1 MDDRDNNGPKQQKR
15 KSTNLLTG
23 VINFAPKVNLRK
35 HNLGCVF
42 MKFNFLDSFFFPLQE
57 SVQMMIKV
65 KSFTPTRYQANQ
77 KAISCHYK
85 TSCLKMSSLIS
96 LAVRLQCSTLLENT
110 EKQNCVPGVLSRIHS
125 NSVYC

>member
-42 MKFNFLDSFFFPLQE
+42 MKFNFLDSFFFP
-57 SVQMMIKV
+57 SKRRVSADDDKSKV
-65 KSFTPTRYQANQ
+65 
-77 KAISCHYK
+77 
-85 TSCLKMSSLIS
+85 
-96 LAVRLQCSTLLENT
+96 
-110 EKQNCVPGVLSRIHS
+110 IHS
-125 NSVYC
+125 YPVSSKPKSHFLSLQNILP